1 MCVVTVNT
9 LRNNRRMKT
18 PWNELAKAR
27 MKQIGLTQD
36 RLAEAL
42 GKTQGAIGHWLN
54 GRRDPSIEDIA
65 DIMKQ
70 LGLKELVLSSDG
82 MVNYPDSEMAN
93 VSNPRPHTE
102 VRRFP
107 LISWV
112 SAGNW
117 CEAVEPYQL
126 QDVDVWPE
134 TTANASEKS
143 FWLTVRG
150 DSMTS
155 PTGLSIPEG
164 MQILVDPAVEATSG
178 RLVVAKL
185 DSENE
190 ATFKKY
196 IVDAGQ
202 KYLKPLNPSYHMIPI
217 DGNCRIIGVV
227 IEAKWQG
234 L

>member
-1 MCVVTVNT
+1 MTINT
-9 LRNNRRMKT
+9 LRNNLRMKT
-18 PWNELAKAR
+18 AWNELAKAR

-36 RLAEAL
+36 KLAETL

-54 GRRDPSIEDIA
+54 GRREPSIEDIA
-65 DIMKQ
+65 SIMKAI
-70 LGLKELVLSSDG
+70 GLKELVLSSDG
-82 MVNYPDSEMAN
+82 MVNYPDEALSN
-93 VSNPRPHTE
+93 VSNPRPYIE
-102 VRRFP
+102 ARRFP

-117 CEAVEPYQL
+117 SEAFEPYQL
-126 QDVDVWPE
+126 QDIDKWPE
-134 TTANASEKS
+134 TTASASDKS

-155 PTGLSIPEG
+155 PSGLSIPEG
-164 MQILVDPAVEATSG
+164 MVILVDPSIEPTNG
-178 RLVVAKL
+178 RLVIAKL
-185 DSENE
+185 DTENE

-196 IVDAGQ
+196 VIDAGQ
-202 KYLKPLNPSYHMIPI
+202 KYLKPLNPSYHMIPVN
-217 DGNCRIIGVV
+217 GNCRIIGVV

>member
-1 MCVVTVNT
+1 MCVVTINT
-9 LRNNRRMKT
+9 LRNNLRMKT
-18 PWNELAKAR
+18 PWTELAKAR

-36 RLAEAL
+36 KLAEAL

-54 GRRDPSIEDIA
+54 GRREPSIEDIA
-65 DIMKQ
+65 AIMKV
-70 LGLKELVLSSDG
+70 LGLKELVLNADG
-82 MVNYPDSEMAN
+82 SVNYPEDALAN
-93 VSNPRPHTE
+93 VANPRPHIE
-102 VRRFP
+102 ARRFP

-112 SAGNW
+112 SAGSW
-117 CEAVEPYQL
+117 TEAVEPYQL
-126 QDVDVWPE
+126 QEIEVWPE
-134 TTANASEKS
+134 TTAAASEKS
-143 FWLTVRG
+143 FWLEVRG

-164 MQILVDPAVEATSG
+164 MHILVDPSIEATSG

-196 IVDAGQ
+196 IVDTGQ
-202 KYLKPLNPSYHMIPI
+202 KYLKPLNPNYHMIPI

>member
-9 LRNNRRMKT
+9 TRNNRVMKT

-27 MKQIGLTQD
+27 MKQLGITQD
-36 RLAEAL
+36 KLAESL

-54 GRRDPSIEDIA
+54 GRREPSIDDIA
-65 DIMKQ
+65 SIMKQ
-70 LGLKELVLSSDG
+70 LGLKELILTSDG
-82 MVNYPDSEMAN
+82 MVDYPDGEMGN
-93 VSNPRPHTE
+93 VSNPRSNAE
-102 VRRFP
+102 AKSFP

-117 CEAVEPYQL
+117 CEAIEPYRIEEIEI
-126 QDVDVWPE
+126 WPE
-134 TTANASEKS
+134 TTANASDRS

-164 MQILVDPAVEATSG
+164 MQILVDPNVEATNG
-178 RLVVAKL
+178 RLVIAKL
-185 DSENE
+185 DTENE

-196 IVDAGQ
+196 VVDAGQ
-202 KYLKPLNPSYHMIPI
+202 RYLKPLNPNYHMIPVN
-217 DGNCRIIGVV
+217 GNCRIIGVV